1 VDFGTARKAWKE
13 QPPFRKARHKPRRR
27 ELIQANA
34 QTNIANMP
42 DNSGIPMMVAAADPD
57 VFDDAVDEV
66 LLDEEDTVEESL
78 RYEITSYGADYDV
91 DGLVKRLQRGD
102 IKIPAFQRGYVWPIK
117 QASRFIESLLLGL
130 PVPGIFLSKEA
141 DTNKLL
147 VIDGQ
152 QRLTT
157 LAAFYEG
164 IFPSTKREFSLVDVQ
179 TGFEGKTYKKL
190 EEEHRRVLENS
201 IIHATVVK
209 QTDPADG
216 GSGIYKIFERLNS
229 SGMLLSPQE
238 IRTAIYGGNLA
249 TLLAELNKNVKW
261 RVLFGTVNKR
271 MRDQELILRFFA
283 LAQTQQPYTRPMKT
297 FLNNYMNSNKD
308 MPPATCKAL
317 SDIFGNAISVIHDLI
332 GPKAFKPVSSFNA
345 AVFDAMLIGTT
356 KRLDQGPIANLDEF
370 ARVYEAVQANAEF
383 QQCTSRST
391 ADDEIVKK
399 RLQMATDAFSQVS

>member
-1 VDFGTARKAWKE
+1 
-13 QPPFRKARHKPRRR
+13 
-27 ELIQANA
+27 
-34 QTNIANMP
+34 
-42 DNSGIPMMVAAADPD
+42 MVKAADPD
-57 VFDDAVDEV
+57 VLDDAVDEA
-66 LLDEEDTVEESL
+66 LLEEEDSAEESL

-91 DGLVKRLQRGD
+91 DGLVKRLKKGD

-157 LAAFYEG
+157 LGAFYDG

-179 TGFEGKTYKKL
+179 AGFEGKTYKTL

-238 IRTAIYGGNLA
+238 IRTAIYGGSLSNL
-249 TLLAELNKNVKW
+249 LSDLNKNAKW
-261 RVLFGTVNKR
+261 RILFGPINKR

-283 LAQTQQPYTRPMKT
+283 LAQTDQPYARPMKT
-297 FLNNYMNSNKD
+297 FLNNYMNSNRD
-308 MPPATCKAL
+308 IPAAKCEAL
-317 SDIFGNAISVIHDLI
+317 SEQFDKAVTVVHDHV

-345 AVFDAMLIGTT
+345 AVFDAILIATAR
-356 KRLDQGPIANLDEF
+356 RLDQGPIKNFEEF
-370 ARVYEAVQANAEF
+370 NRAYKEVLSNGEF
-383 QQCTSRST
+383 QQWTSRST
-391 ADDEIVKK
+391 ADDETVKK
-399 RLQMATDAFSQVS
+399 RLQMASDALGRVP